1 MYLVVKGNRKV
12 GYRCLNGHFEAERD
26 EERI

>member
-12 GYRCLNGHFEAERD
+12 GYHGLNGHLEAERD